1 MADTAQ
7 GSDVSSGARVGA
19 AGPSVCFVSTSR
31 ACVQLLLRT
40 HNTSIGGAEVQ
51 LTHLASLLAR
61 RGGNV
66 SFVVADV
73 HGVGEMTNSDG
84 VRLIPCYSRDGRSG
98 PLGWATDKWRKLW
111 RAMRT
116 ANADVYVTRGM
127 NWHTGAA
134 ALFARLHR
142 RASVFW
148 MAAEDDAL
156 VLARRGELQPHVRV
170 CYRYGIQHCDAIVA
184 QTERGRELMR
194 EVTGRDCPVIP
205 NMWIAPDG
213 EAGPAPAHDV
223 GVLWVGNI
231 RPRKRPELALEIAE
245 SLPATTFT
253 IAGGPATGSEALY
266 ERVSKRAS
274 QLTNVFFEGHV
285 PRDRIDAYYRAASL
299 LLHTSDSEGFPN
311 VLLEAW
317 GHGLPVV
324 STFDP
329 DGVIRRHGLGRAGE
343 TAEELAHSISELTTD
358 EAEHARASRHAAA
371 YVRRWH
377 VPDVVA
383 SATERLMLSLR
394 PGERALADG
403 GRGSEPLAPDESSE
417 GRAVGQTSPG
427 GGPDGV

>member
-1 MADTAQ
+1 
-7 GSDVSSGARVGA
+7 
-19 AGPSVCFVSTSR
+19 
-31 ACVQLLLRT
+31 
-40 HNTSIGGAEVQ
+40 
-51 LTHLASLLAR
+51 
-61 RGGNV
+61 
-66 SFVVADV
+66 
-73 HGVGEMTNSDG
+73 
-84 VRLIPCYSRDGRSG
+84 
-98 PLGWATDKWRKLW
+98 
-111 RAMRT
+111 
-116 ANADVYVTRGM
+116 
-127 NWHTGAA
+127 
-134 ALFARLHR
+134 
-142 RASVFW
+142 
-148 MAAEDDAL
+148 
-156 VLARRGELQPHVRV
+156 
-170 CYRYGIQHCDAIVA
+170 
-184 QTERGRELMR
+184 
-194 EVTGRDCPVIP
+194 
-205 NMWIAPDG
+205 
-213 EAGPAPAHDV
+213 
-223 GVLWVGNI
+223 
-231 RPRKRPELALEIAE
+231 
-245 SLPATTFT
+245 
-253 IAGGPATGSEALY
+253 
-266 ERVSKRAS
+266 
-274 QLTNVFFEGHV
+274 VFFEGHV